1 MFERFTDR
9 ARRVVVL
16 AQEEARMLNHN
27 YIGTEHILLG
37 LIHEGEGVAARALES
52 LGISLEAVRQQVEE
66 IIGQGQ
72 ETLSGHIPFTPR
84 AKKVLELSLREALQL
99 GHNYIGTEHILLGL
113 IREGEGVA
121 AQVLVKL
128 GADFDR
134 VRQQVIQLVHGRQGK
149 EPRSAGAG
157 LSERGLAAGLLARID
172 AIESRVLAVE
182 QRVGTGPDTGDLGR
196 QIGQIRRERVAAAGA
211 EDYERAASL
220 RDREKELA
228 AEQESRHQ
236 EWAAAHPDLPALAE
250 KVRQLSEQI
259 ERFRDLLRQY
269 GTEPE
274 GGTA

>member
-1 MFERFTDR
+1 
-9 ARRVVVL
+9 
-16 AQEEARMLNHN
+16 
-27 YIGTEHILLG
+27 
-37 LIHEGEGVAARALES
+37 
-52 LGISLEAVRQQVEE
+52 
-66 IIGQGQ
+66 
-72 ETLSGHIPFTPR
+72 
-84 AKKVLELSLREALQL
+84 
-99 GHNYIGTEHILLGL
+99 
-113 IREGEGVA
+113 
-121 AQVLVKL
+121 
-128 GADFDR
+128 
-134 VRQQVIQLVHGRQGK
+134 VIQLVHGRQGK